1 MNTAHQVTLKQ
12 FRAFEA
18 VAKFGSF
25 TRAADKLFLTQST
38 LTSAIR
44 ELELA
49 IGLRLF
55 DRSTRTVSLTREGA
69 EFLPAISRL
78 LMDVET
84 SVSNIR
90 DIAMSR
96 RGHVSIAAGMTIV
109 TTLLTPVIAK
119 YSRAFPA
126 IKIHIRDDNGSG
138 ISRRIKS
145 SEADIGISGKFGDD
159 PELSFLPQ
167 FRDRFGVVCR
177 QDHPLANGAGSIGWN
192 QLEGHRYIESTR
204 DTTVHAMLQNV
215 AGDYNFFNHAAFE
228 ASSLTS
234 LECLLGEGLGFT
246 VISALAASH
255 NPRKNLVF
263 RPLRSPALEREVT
276 LITRKGRAL
285 SPAATGML
293 DMLIE
298 NFAHINL
305 PPGVSRIRVRRGRSE

>member
-1 MNTAHQVTLKQ
+1 MNTSSQITLKQ
-12 FRAFEA
+12 FRAFVA
-18 VAKFGSF
+18 VANYGSF

-44 ELELA
+44 ELEQS

-78 LMDVET
+78 LIDVET
-84 SVSNIR
+84 SVANIR
-90 DIAMSR
+90 DVALSR

-109 TTLLTPVIAK
+109 TTLLTPVVAR

-138 ISRRIKS
+138 ISRRVKS

-159 PELSFLPQ
+159 PELTFLPQ

-177 QDHPLANGAGSIGWN
+177 NDHPLAQKTGGIEWTK
-192 QLEGHRYIESTR
+192 LEGHRYIESTR
-204 DTTVHAMLQNV
+204 DTTVHAMLQKV
-215 AGDYNFFNHAAFE
+215 AGEFTFFNHAAFE

-255 NPRKNLVF
+255 NPGKNLVF
-263 RPLRSPALEREVT
+263 RPLLGPVLEREVT
-276 LITRKGRAL
+276 IITRKGRAL

-293 DMLIE
+293 GMLVE
-298 NFAHINL
+298 SFARNEL
-305 PPGVSRIRVRRGRSE
+305 PPGVTRIKHRSRK